1 MPRNTSSSPDPL
13 AAFDA
18 LSAEPAPLTD
28 GAIRCMLA
36 GCNGIVRADFVFT
49 FTADGAEHKLGVC
62 YNKTKHLALLK
73 RGAFSKA
80 DLRRAMSVLDHAI
93 AQNVG

>member
-1 MPRNTSSSPDPL
+1 MPRTTTSAPDPI

-49 FTADGAEHKLGVC
+49 FGADSEHSLGVC

-80 DLRRAMSVLDHAI
+80 DLRRAMTVLDKAI
-93 AQNVG
+93 AQHS